1 MSLILLDRDGVINHD
16 SADFIKSPAEWE
28 PIDGSLEAIAR
39 LNQSGYRVAVISNQS
54 GIARGLLDIETLN
67 RIHSKMR
74 RMLAQLGGKIEAV
87 MFCPHGPEDNCHCRK
102 PQPGM
107 LNDLAHRLRVS
118 LDNVPVVGDSLR
130 DLQAAQAVGATP
142 ILVKT
147 GKGKKTLKQGI
158 PEGVAVYKNLA
169 AVADALL
176 GSKP

>member
-39 LNQSGYRVAVISNQS
+39 LNQSGYRVVVISNQS

-87 MFCPHGPEDNCHCRK
+87 MFCPHGPADDCHCRK

-118 LDNVPVVGDSLR
+118 LDNVPAVGDSLR
-130 DLQAAQAVGATP
+130 DLQAAQAVGAIP

-158 PEGVAVYKNLA
+158 PEGIAVYKNLA

-176 GSKP
+176 GNKP

>member
-1 MSLILLDRDGVINHD
+1 MSLILLDRDGVVNHD

-74 RMLAQLGGKIEAV
+74 RILAQLGGKIEAV